1 MKALTHK
8 IIIILMAMT
17 VTITLAYAGKQ
28 MHKKADPEL
37 TTYEQPV
44 IDQLSTAY
52 FNIPLY

>member
-8 IIIILMAMT
+8 IIIILMAIT
-17 VTITLAYAGKQ
+17 VTITIAYAEKHIQ
-28 MHKKADPEL
+28 KRTVPVL
-37 TTYEQPV
+37 TCEHPV